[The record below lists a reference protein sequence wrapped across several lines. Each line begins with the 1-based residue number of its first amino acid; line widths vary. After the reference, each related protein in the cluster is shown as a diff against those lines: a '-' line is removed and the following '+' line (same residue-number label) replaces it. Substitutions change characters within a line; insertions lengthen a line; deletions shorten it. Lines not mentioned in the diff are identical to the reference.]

1 MRLNSIGLVG
11 LVVLVVASLLFVSAC
26 ILVPVDDGR
35 GRDRGD
41 RGWHGDGRDRDRH
54 DDRRR

>member
-11 LVVLVVASLLFVSAC
+11 LVVLVVATLLLVTAC

-35 GRDRGD
+35 GRDRD
-41 RGWHGDGRDRDRH
+41 RGWHGDGRDRH

>member
-11 LVVLVVASLLFVSAC
+11 LVVLVVATSLFVSAC

-41 RGWHGDGRDRDRH
+41 RGWHGDGRDRH

>member
-11 LVVLVVASLLFVSAC
+11 LVVLVIATLLLLTACLLVS
-26 ILVPVDDGR
+26 VDNDR
-35 GRDRGD
+35 GRGD
-41 RGWHGDGRDRDRH
+41 RGWHGDGRVRH